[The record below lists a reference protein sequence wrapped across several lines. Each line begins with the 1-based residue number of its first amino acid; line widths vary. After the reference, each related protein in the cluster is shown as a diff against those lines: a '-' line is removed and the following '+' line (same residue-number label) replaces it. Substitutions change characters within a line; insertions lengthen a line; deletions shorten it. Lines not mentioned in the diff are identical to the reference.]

1 MKYDPRLLLSAYQR
15 LAPRERLLFGLAVV
29 STVLIGLYSFVW
41 EPLQARSE
49 LATRRIGMKEKDLAA
64 MLKQRDLY
72 LDLLRRLEAGSA
84 AIAQGD
90 PGFSLFA
97 HVDNVIGSAVGRDRV
112 TSMNP
117 STKNLSAEYQEESVE
132 IKLTQ
137 INLGQLVSLL
147 YQVEKG
153 DRPLRF
159 SRLQIK
165 KRYNDNF
172 NFDVTATV
180 ALLKSAGS

>member
-1 MKYDPRLLLSAYQR
+1 MKYDPRLVLSAYQR

-41 EPLQARSE
+41 DPLQTRGE
-49 LATRRIGMKEKDLAA
+49 LVTRRIGMKEKDLGA

-97 HVDNVIGSAVGRDRV
+97 HVDTVIASAVGRDRV

-132 IKLTQ
+132 IKLTRSTWGNWSVCS
-137 INLGQLVSLL
+137 IRSK
-147 YQVEKG
+147 KG
-153 DRPLRF
+153 TVHCGSVGCRSRAITTTTSISTSPPLWRC
-159 SRLQIK
+159 S
-165 KRYNDNF
+165 
-172 NFDVTATV
+172 
-180 ALLKSAGS
+180 S

>member
-1 MKYDPRLLLSAYQR
+1 MKYDPWLVLGAFQR
-15 LAPRERLLFGLAVV
+15 LAPRERLMFGLAVV
-29 STVLIGLYSFVW
+29 STLLIGLYSFVW
-41 EPLQARSE
+41 DPLQ
-49 LATRRIGMKEKDLAA
+49 TRGEVVTRLIAMKEKDLAA
-64 MLKQRDLY
+64 MLKQREAY

-90 PGFSLFA
+90 PNFSLFA
-97 HVDNVIGSAVGRDRV
+97 HVDTVIGSAVGRDRV

-180 ALLKSAGS
+180 ALLQSAGS